1 MLVSPTPFCP
11 DIFLLYPSQHGSLN
25 EVARVAAGER
35 FELSFGLLDRVKVKR
50 TILEEIARD
59 KGILGTTRRHRYG
72 YRFEVESYLP
82 GGEEIELLEH
92 IPVSELD
99 DVKVALDAKATP
111 GYELRAADGIVS
123 YKLRLSAGEKRAVE
137 LHYYV
142 DAPASMLGE

>member
-1 MLVSPTPFCP
+1 MINPARLTQKSIQFPT
-11 DIFLLYPSQHGSLN
+11 
-25 EVARVAAGER
+25 
-35 FELSFGLLDRVKVKR
+35 KR
-50 TILEEIARD
+50 TFLS
-59 KGILGTTRRHRYG
+59 
-72 YRFEVESYLP
+72 VSYTHLDVYKRQLP
-82 GGEEIELLEH
+82 NSEEIELQEH

-123 YKLRLSAGEKRAVE
+123 YKLRLAPGEKRAVE